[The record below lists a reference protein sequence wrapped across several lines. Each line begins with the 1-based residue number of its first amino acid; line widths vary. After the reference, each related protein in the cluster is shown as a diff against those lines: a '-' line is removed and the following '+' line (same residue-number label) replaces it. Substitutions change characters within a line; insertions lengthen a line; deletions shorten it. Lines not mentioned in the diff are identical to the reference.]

1 MSSLDQT
8 FGVYV
13 HWPFCAQKC
22 PYCDFNSHVR
32 HQGWDEDRF
41 LAAYLR
47 ELDSVKEMLG
57 AAPSPRPLRGEGGGE
72 GQQVT
77 PQQAAA
83 PHPNPLPMPLRLA
96 WGEGTSRTVTSIFFG
111 GGTPSL
117 MKPATVAAILDH
129 IAGLWPVDANAEITL
144 EANPGSVEATRFKG
158 YRAAGVNRV
167 SMGFQSLRDDDLK
180 RLGRIHTVDES
191 KAALKIARDTFERFS
206 FDLIYARPGQQP
218 GAWRT
223 ELAEALDLAG
233 DHLSLYQLTIEPDT
247 PYAALHAAGK
257 LIVPDQDAALALYEI
272 TQEMTA
278 ARGLLPYEIS
288 NHARPGQESRH
299 NLLYWRY
306 GEYAGVGPGA
316 HGRIVVGDHF
326 TSSFVG
332 EAGRGG
338 IPTLAITDSP
348 HPQPLP
354 TRGRGVDRRLA
365 TVAEK
370 NPEAWAALVERQGH
384 GFVEM
389 TDITPAEQ
397 ADEMLLMG
405 LRLREGISLDRLAAL
420 GGVRPSTEALAH
432 LQRLGMIELARGR
445 SFAHSV
451 FDGWRGNELDEIAMC
466 AGPGLAPEELGPR
479 GLGDN
484 APPSLVRATPKGRF
498 VLNAVVAELS
508 KNFVAADS

>member
-1 MSSLDQT
+1 MIASLSVATEQD
-8 FGVYV
+8 FGVYI

-41 LAAYLR
+41 LAAYKR
-47 ELDSVKEMLG
+47 ELDTVAEMIG
-57 AAPSPRPLRGEGGGE
+57 DSSPPPLWGRPGGGE
-72 GQQVT
+72 SKLLTLGIPPT
-77 PQQAAA
+77 
-83 PHPNPLPMPLRLA
+83 PNPSPQ
-96 WGEGTSRTVTSIFFG
+96 GGGGSRTVTSIFFG

-117 MKPATVAAILDH
+117 MKPETVGAILDH
-129 IAGLWPVDANAEITL
+129 VAKLWTVQPGAEITL

-158 YRAAGVNRV
+158 YRAAGINRV

-191 KAALKIARDTFERFS
+191 KAALKIARDTFERVS

-218 GAWRT
+218 DVWRS

-233 DHLSLYQLTIEPDT
+233 DHVSLYQLTIEPDT
-247 PYAALHAAGK
+247 PYAALHAAGR

-288 NHARPGQESRH
+288 NHARPGQESQH

-316 HGRIVVGDHF
+316 HGRLAVPSPR
-326 TSSFVG
+326 TSRG
-332 EAGRGG
+332 EG
-338 IPTLAITDSP
+338 AIS
-348 HPQPLP
+348 
-354 TRGRGVDRRLA
+354 RFA

-370 NPEAWAALVERQGH
+370 NPEAWAALVEANGH
-384 GFVEM
+384 GFTEM
-389 TDITPAEQ
+389 TELSRAEQ

-405 LRLREGISLDRLAAL
+405 LRLREGIDLDRLAAL
-420 GGVRPSTEALAH
+420 GGVRPSTASLAH
-432 LQRLGMIELARGR
+432 LQGFGLIELAKGR
-445 SFAHSV
+445 SFAPDVYAAGVTSN
-451 FDGWRGNELDEIAMC
+451 WRHDELDTIQMC
-466 AGPGLAPEELGPR
+466 SGPGLVPEVAGHNAPEAIGH
-479 GLGDN
+479 N
-484 APPSLVRATPKGRF
+484 ALPARIRATPKGRF

-508 KNFVAADS
+508 KNFEPAA